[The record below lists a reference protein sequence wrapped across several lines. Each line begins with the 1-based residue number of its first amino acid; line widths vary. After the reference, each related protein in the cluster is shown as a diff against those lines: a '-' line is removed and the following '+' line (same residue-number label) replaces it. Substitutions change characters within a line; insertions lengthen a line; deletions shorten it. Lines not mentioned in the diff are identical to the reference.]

1 MSIPFKKFGY
11 TINPITD
18 EINTPQIFLVSRKLN
33 VLGELTPISDLDIK
47 VNEVNVA
54 DEVSFTYYKENEG
67 EPTPFFDKLVDLS
80 VIKVDGFG
88 YFEVSIDTKEESAVY
103 KTITAQSLGICELS
117 QRLLTVEVNTEDD
130 IAREDYNE
138 NLSTIF
144 YRNPDDYES
153 YDWDSLDRDSNG
165 KYHSPLWYTGETEQE
180 TIELRKA
187 AVKGASLIHR
197 MMTYAPSYEIG
208 HIDETLWFVKREFS
222 WSDTDIMSAL
232 NDVAEEV
239 QCIFYVEVTKDE
251 NGKAIRKVHAYDM
264 QYCEHCW
271 NEAKSVVGGK
281 EKPSKFRTILNGVCQ
296 NCNQSKYIKDIG
308 EDTNIFITTSN
319 LTDSITLET
328 DKDSIKN
335 CFKIRGGDD
344 LMTSAVQAINL
355 SATGNILEFSKD
367 QKNLMS
373 PELINMLER
382 YQQDYDSHTE
392 DYEKLTEIIYNT
404 YDVIPYITSGKMPLI
419 EREISNIPDC
429 IYETLRKISTYY
441 NNRFYLSTYDY
452 YKSSMYITSV
462 PSAIRKK
469 TDLYCCEGFSAEFDS
484 TDFTASYAGQDL
496 AWNSKNTYQITQG
509 SIKFYE
515 TGNPDVYFTLFINSN
530 SCTLYDPSGNEYSY
544 GVQEKDA
551 LISNFRIIFNFADMT
566 QEAYMGY
573 LTQEAEDT
581 LAELDVDY
589 ANERNRDWNEYAYN
603 PLDAYFNGY
612 QECIDTLDLSHN
624 TKSKEYEDDI
634 YKELRPLYLNHQ
646 NNISSQMQIRLDQA
660 FALYSVLGD
669 FSNDDFSAYFLTDGE
684 VDYELQKH
692 SSIAE
697 VFENM
702 LDPTK
707 NGGYNSSGTTF
718 TPGYYIG
725 DKAIKCKLCDSTNI
739 VNTSEKAVC
748 CNCGNSDSSEM
759 YTYFSMVQD
768 IYDYYRDHS
777 DEAFLSIRE
786 KMQDDFDIKNYFEK
800 RDAMNLYYE
809 LMSFIREDVYD
820 NSNYVSDGLTNNE
833 LIEKAKELTDK
844 AKMEL
849 VKASS
854 LQYTINTDLS
864 SIVGQKS
871 FEYQGITVND
881 DYSKFLINNYVR
893 VKIDGQVYKM
903 RISSIG
909 YTFPISGTISVDFTN
924 VSRYGSNKVSDVAEV
939 LSSATSM
946 ATTYNAITN
955 QSEQGQLAS
964 NQLNQFKNEGLD
976 TALMAIKA
984 GTNQDITIDEHGIL
998 LRKKNEETNLY
1009 DNHQLKLINRNIV
1022 FTDDNW
1028 QSSKLA
1034 IGLGSHDGDLVYGV
1048 WADVLVGDLLV
1059 GNKLKIANEDN
1070 TVVIDENGLSMTKGR
1085 IELGA
1090 GKGSDGVSSL
1100 FLVDPESGTLRF
1112 EGEICATNGIF
1123 SGRLEAAEGT
1133 FSGELEGVTGTFSTC
1148 VFNESLI
1155 SRDKLII
1162 ENFFI
1167 NDHNGLIKFDTFI
1180 DPTTSISFQDLR
1192 ILNET
1197 YDENFNTSISLG
1209 ISSSASTYRECLG
1222 VFKLNNDFYVKFFE
1236 PSYFQSSATFYST
1249 TSFRGV
1255 STFLHNAIFNEDVIS
1270 KNDIII
1276 ESDTNGIYFGS
1287 NDSSD
1292 VFLRHWHSDTSP
1304 ATNGLSINGALWL
1317 DGRLCVGN
1325 ERTSSGSAY
1334 KVSIDGNGYIN
1345 GAWTSGSDRRI
1356 KNSISDVNKDLIKL
1370 FDSYEIKEYKKN
1382 NEDNNIYHIGVIAQ
1396 DFSSSLSSLN
1406 LDKKYNFV
1414 TIPSNEDDILGVCYD
1429 EINILTALKVKD
1441 MDKKH
1446 SSKIIE
1452 LETKIDNLEKEINLL
1467 KST

>member
-67 EPTPFFDKLVDLS
+67 EPTPLFDKLVDLS

-153 YDWDSLDRDSNG
+153 YNWDSLDRDSNG

-180 TIELRKA
+180 TIKLRKA
-187 AVKGASLIHR
+187 AVRGASLIHR

-271 NEAKSVVGGK
+271 NEAKNVVGGK

-373 PELINMLER
+373 PELIDMLER

-702 LDPTK
+702 LDLTK

-748 CNCGNSDSSEM
+748 CNCGNSDPSEM

-777 DEAFLSIRE
+777 DEAFLTIRE

-909 YTFPISGTISVDFTN
+909 YTFPISDTISVDFTN
-924 VSRYGSNKVSDVAEV
+924 VSRYGSNKVSDVAEI

-1034 IGLGSHDGDLVYGV
+1034 IGLGSHDGNLVYGV

-1059 GNKLKIANEDN
+1059 GSKLKIANEDN
-1070 TVVIDENGLSMTKGR
+1070 TVVIDENGLSMTKGK

-1090 GKGSDGVSSL
+1090 GQGKDGGSL
-1100 FLVDPESGTLRF
+1100 FLIDPEEGRLRF
-1112 EGEICATNGIF
+1112 EGDIYANNGRFGGTLEADGGIEIVNSSEENERGRIIFQVYEDDIFHESYKNFLIYNDAYGENVNTSLSLGLRSNASDYMECIGIF
-1123 SGRLEAAEGT
+1123 NQNGNYHIALTQDTYFVGDVRFQELAVFGNTVQFNNSVT
-1133 FSGELEGVTGTFSTC
+1133 F
-1148 VFNESLI
+1148 
-1155 SRDKLII
+1155 RD
-1162 ENFFI
+1162 
-1167 NDHNGLIKFDTFI
+1167 
-1180 DPTTSISFQDLR
+1180 Q
-1192 ILNET
+1192 
-1197 YDENFNTSISLG
+1197 
-1209 ISSSASTYRECLG
+1209 
-1222 VFKLNNDFYVKFFE
+1222 
-1236 PSYFQSSATFYST
+1236 ATF
-1249 TSFRGV
+1249 GIA
-1255 STFLHNAIFNEDVIS
+1255 TFGKAIFSEAIFNDLALFKKDINIS
-1270 KNDIII
+1270 SN
-1276 ESDTNGIYFGS
+1276 NYGIYFG
-1287 NDSSD
+1287 NNSD
-1292 VFLRHWHSDTSP
+1292 VLLKYWHTNVNP
-1304 ATNGLSINGALWL
+1304 AVSGLSINGALWL
-1317 DGRLCVGN
+1317 DNRLCVG
-1325 ERTSSGSAY
+1325 TDFLGSGSAY
-1334 KVSIDGNGYIN
+1334 MASINGNGYII

-1356 KNSISDVNKDLIKL
+1356 KNSISDTNDKLVEL
-1370 FDSYEIKEYKKN
+1370 FDLYEIKEYKKN
-1382 NEDNNIYHIGVIAQ
+1382 NEDNDIYHIGVIAQ
-1396 DFSSSLSSLN
+1396 DFNSSVNSLK

-1414 TIPSNEDDILGVCYD
+1414 TTPKNEDDILGVCYD
-1429 EINILTALKVKD
+1429 EINMLTALKVKD
-1441 MDKKH
+1441 MDKKY
-1446 SSKIIE
+1446 SNKITE
-1452 LETKIDNLEKEINLL
+1452 LEARIKDLEEEISLL

>member
-67 EPTPFFDKLVDLS
+67 EPTPLFDKLVDLS

-239 QCIFYVEVTKDE
+239 QCIFYVEVTKDK

-373 PELINMLER
+373 PELIDMLER
-382 YQQDYDSHTE
+382 YQQDYDSYTE
-392 DYEKLTEIIYNT
+392 DYEELTEIIYNT

-759 YTYFSMVQD
+759 YTYFSMLQD

-893 VKIDGQVYKM
+893 VKIDDQVYKM

-909 YTFPISGTISVDFTN
+909 YTFPISDTISVDFTN
-924 VSRYGSNKVSDVAEV
+924 VSRYGSNKVSDVSEI

-964 NQLNQFKNEGLD
+964 NQLNQFRNEGLD

-1034 IGLGSHDGDLVYGV
+1034 IGLGSHDGNLVYGV

-1059 GNKLKIANEDN
+1059 GSKLKIANEDN

-1085 IELGA
+1085 IELGV
-1090 GKGSDGVSSL
+1090 GRGSDGVSPL
-1100 FLVDPESGTLRF
+1100 FLIDPESGILRF
-1112 EGEICATNGIF
+1112 EGNIYADKGRFGGILEADGGIDIVNSSEENERGKIIFQIYEDDISHKSYKNFLIYNNAYGENVNTSLSLGLKSNALDCMECIGIF
-1123 SGRLEAAEGT
+1123 NQDGNYHITLTQDTYFLGDVRFQEDVKFRNSVEFDDQATFGVATFGKAT
-1133 FSGELEGVTGTFSTC
+1133 FSE
-1148 VFNESLI
+1148 
-1155 SRDKLII
+1155 
-1162 ENFFI
+1162 
-1167 NDHNGLIKFDTFI
+1167 
-1180 DPTTSISFQDLR
+1180 
-1192 ILNET
+1192 
-1197 YDENFNTSISLG
+1197 
-1209 ISSSASTYRECLG
+1209 
-1222 VFKLNNDFYVKFFE
+1222 
-1236 PSYFQSSATFYST
+1236 
-1249 TSFRGV
+1249 
-1255 STFLHNAIFNEDVIS
+1255 AIFNDLAFFK
-1270 KNDIII
+1270 KNINID
-1276 ESDTNGIYFGS
+1276 SNNYGIYFG
-1287 NDSSD
+1287 NNSD
-1292 VFLRHWHSDTSP
+1292 VLLKYWHTNVNP
-1304 ATNGLSINGALWL
+1304 AISGLSINGALWL
-1317 DGRLCVGN
+1317 DNRLCVGADFLG
-1325 ERTSSGSAY
+1325 SSSAY
-1334 KVSIDGNGYIN
+1334 MASINGNGYII

-1356 KNSISDVNKDLIKL
+1356 KNSISDTNDRLIEL
-1370 FDSYEIKEYKKN
+1370 FDLYEIKEYKKN
-1382 NEDNNIYHIGVIAQ
+1382 NENNDIYHIGVIAQ
-1396 DFSSSLSSLN
+1396 DFNSSVNSLE

-1414 TIPSNEDDILGVCYD
+1414 TTPKNEDDILGVCYD
-1429 EINILTALKVKD
+1429 EINMLTALKVKD
-1441 MDKKH
+1441 MDKKY
-1446 SSKIIE
+1446 SNKITE
-1452 LETKIDNLEKEINLL
+1452 LEARIEDLEEEISLL

>member
-33 VLGELTPISDLDIK
+33 VLGELTPISDLDIR

-67 EPTPFFDKLVDLS
+67 EPTPLFDKLVDLS

-373 PELINMLER
+373 PELIDMLER

-452 YKSSMYITSV
+452 YKTSMYITSV

-759 YTYFSMVQD
+759 YTYFSMLQD

-893 VKIDGQVYKM
+893 VKIDDQVYKM

-909 YTFPISGTISVDFTN
+909 YTFPISDTISVDFTN

-964 NQLNQFKNEGLD
+964 NQLNQFRNEGLD

-984 GTNQDITIDEHGIL
+984 GSNQDITIDEHGIL

-1034 IGLGSHDGDLVYGV
+1034 IGLGSHDGNLVYGV

-1059 GNKLKIANEDN
+1059 GSKLKIANEDN
-1070 TVVIDENGLSMTKGR
+1070 TVVIDKNGLSMTKGR

-1090 GKGSDGVSSL
+1090 GRGSDGVSPL
-1100 FLVDPESGTLRF
+1100 FLIDPESGTLRF
-1112 EGEICATNGIF
+1112 EGDIYANNGRFGGILEADGGIEIVNSSEENERGRIIFQVDEDDIFHKSYKNFLIYNDAYGENVNTSLSLGLRSNASDYMECIGIF
-1123 SGRLEAAEGT
+1123 NQDGNYHTTLNQNTYFLKDVSFNKLAKFNNSVT
-1133 FSGELEGVTGTFSTC
+1133 FGDNVKFLDQATFSTAT
-1148 VFNESLI
+1148 FNAAT
-1155 SRDKLII
+1155 
-1162 ENFFI
+1162 
-1167 NDHNGLIKFDTFI
+1167 FDT
-1180 DPTTSISFQDLR
+1180 
-1192 ILNET
+1192 
-1197 YDENFNTSISLG
+1197 
-1209 ISSSASTYRECLG
+1209 
-1222 VFKLNNDFYVKFFE
+1222 
-1236 PSYFQSSATFYST
+1236 ATFT
-1249 TSFRGV
+1249 DHAF
-1255 STFLHNAIFNEDVIS
+1255 FK
-1270 KNDIII
+1270 KNINID
-1276 ESDTNGIYFGS
+1276 SNDYGIYFGK
-1287 NDSSD
+1287 NSD
-1292 VFLRHWHSDTSP
+1292 VLLKYWHTNVNP
-1304 ATNGLSINGALWL
+1304 AASGLSINGALWL
-1317 DGRLCVGN
+1317 DNRLCVGADFLG
-1325 ERTSSGSAY
+1325 SSSAY
-1334 KVSIDGNGYIN
+1334 MASINGNGYIN

-1356 KNSISDVNKDLIKL
+1356 KNSISDTNDKLIEL
-1370 FDSYEIKEYKKN
+1370 FDLYEIKEYKKN
-1382 NEDNNIYHIGVIAQ
+1382 NEDNDIYHIGVIAQ
-1396 DFSSSLSSLN
+1396 DFNSSVNSLE

-1414 TIPSNEDDILGVCYD
+1414 TTPKNEDDILGVCYD
-1429 EINILTALKVKD
+1429 EINMLTALKVKD
-1441 MDKKH
+1441 MDKKY
-1446 SSKIIE
+1446 SNKITE
-1452 LETKIDNLEKEINLL
+1452 LEARIKDLEEEISLL

>member
-33 VLGELTPISDLDIK
+33 VLGELTPISDLDIR

-67 EPTPFFDKLVDLS
+67 EPTPLFDKLVDLS

-239 QCIFYVEVTKDE
+239 QCVFYVEVTKDE

-702 LDPTK
+702 LDPAK

-893 VKIDGQVYKM
+893 VKIDDQVYKM

-909 YTFPISGTISVDFTN
+909 YTFPISDTISVDFTN

-964 NQLNQFKNEGLD
+964 NQLNQFRNEGLD

-984 GTNQDITIDEHGIL
+984 GSNQDITIDEHGIL

-1034 IGLGSHDGDLVYGV
+1034 IGLGSHDGNLVYGV

-1059 GNKLKIANEDN
+1059 GSKLKIANEDN
-1070 TVVIDENGLSMTKGR
+1070 TVVIDKNGLSMTKGR

-1090 GKGSDGVSSL
+1090 GRGSDGVSPL
-1100 FLVDPESGTLRF
+1100 FLIDPESGTLRF
-1112 EGEICATNGIF
+1112 EGDIYANNGRFGGILEADGGIEIVNSSEENERGRIIFQVDEDDIFHKSYKNFLIYNDAYGENVNTSLSLGLRSNASDYMECIGIF
-1123 SGRLEAAEGT
+1123 NQDGNYHTTLNQNTYFLKDVSFNKLAKFNNSVT
-1133 FSGELEGVTGTFSTC
+1133 FGDNVKFLDQATFSTAT
-1148 VFNESLI
+1148 FNAAT
-1155 SRDKLII
+1155 
-1162 ENFFI
+1162 
-1167 NDHNGLIKFDTFI
+1167 FDT
-1180 DPTTSISFQDLR
+1180 
-1192 ILNET
+1192 
-1197 YDENFNTSISLG
+1197 
-1209 ISSSASTYRECLG
+1209 
-1222 VFKLNNDFYVKFFE
+1222 
-1236 PSYFQSSATFYST
+1236 ATFT
-1249 TSFRGV
+1249 DHAF
-1255 STFLHNAIFNEDVIS
+1255 FK
-1270 KNDIII
+1270 KNINID
-1276 ESDTNGIYFGS
+1276 SNDYGIYFGK
-1287 NDSSD
+1287 NSD
-1292 VFLRHWHSDTSP
+1292 VLLKYWHTNVNP
-1304 ATNGLSINGALWL
+1304 AASGLSINGALWL
-1317 DGRLCVGN
+1317 DNRLCVGADFLG
-1325 ERTSSGSAY
+1325 SSSAY
-1334 KVSIDGNGYIN
+1334 MASINGNGYIN

-1356 KNSISDVNKDLIKL
+1356 KNSISDTNDKLIEL
-1370 FDSYEIKEYKKN
+1370 FDLYEIKEYKKN
-1382 NEDNNIYHIGVIAQ
+1382 NEDNDIYHIGVIAQ
-1396 DFSSSLSSLN
+1396 DFNSSVNSLE

-1414 TIPSNEDDILGVCYD
+1414 TTPKNEDDILGVCYD
-1429 EINILTALKVKD
+1429 EINMLTALKVKD
-1441 MDKKH
+1441 MDKKY
-1446 SSKIIE
+1446 SNKITE
-1452 LETKIDNLEKEINLL
+1452 LEARIKDLEEEISLL